1 MRADGQPYRWD
12 LARPIR
18 YQVDPGTLGRG
29 RSHAAAVGLVERAMQ
44 SWQQLPAGPRF
55 QSVGELTRH
64 ITGANILKLLQGLQA
79 NDKRVVISLTYIH
92 GIGRTT
98 SEKLLRMANVNVDT
112 RVRELGDEEMGR
124 LRQVIDRLSADKE
137 ILIEGDLRREVAMNI
152 KRLQEIGTYRGMR
165 HRRGLPTRGQRTRTN
180 ARARRGP
187 RRPVAGRKKKGK

>member
-1 MRADGQPYRWD
+1 MAR
-12 LARPIR
+12 LAG
-18 YQVDPGTLGRG
+18 VDIP
-29 RSHAAAVGLVERAMQ
+29 
-44 SWQQLPAGPRF
+44 
-55 QSVGELTRH
+55 
-64 ITGANILKLLQGLQA
+64 

-98 SEKLLRMANVNVDT
+98 SEKLLKMANVNVDS
-112 RVRELGDEEMGR
+112 RVRELGDEELGR

-187 RRPVAGRKKKGK
+187 RRPVDGRKKKGK